1 MDNMNVSGLIIVAV
15 IIASLVWMMSW
26 GIGGNEKLIP
36 PIVFS
41 VALSAAVILFPD
53 WFGEKE

>member
-1 MDNMNVSGLIIVAV
+1 MDNRNVFGLINVAV